1 MTERRMPASVPDDA
15 SADLVDFADAA
26 SPRAGAP
33 ARPAGKTAG
42 RGAKDS
48 AQSAATAVTAP
59 ATQAGADVAAAQTSK
74 ASKASK
80 AAGKGKDGRPAA
92 KKAAGSADKLAKL
105 GLKRDIDLILHLPM
119 RYEDETTLRKIGE
132 VLPSELAQVEGVV
145 TSSEV
150 AYRPRRQWVVRI
162 ADDGHELV
170 LRFLKFYGSQQK
182 QLAIG
187 TRVRVRGEVRGGFF
201 GLEMVHPAYRVVQD
215 AAAPLPESLT
225 PVYPSVAGL
234 SQAYLRKAIHN
245 AMDRTPLPELLPP
258 GLLQDAIGPDHPL
271 PALADAVRLL
281 HAPPPNVSET
291 ALMERSH
298 PAWLRIKCEELLAQ
312 QLSLKRAQAARRR
325 LRAPALGEHVPGGL
339 LERFEAALPFRLTG
353 AQQRVWTEI
362 RADLAEAHPMQR
374 LLQGDVGSGKTII
387 AALAAAQAIDAGF
400 QAAIMAPTEILAEQH
415 LRKLSAWLTPLG
427 VQVAWLAGSMKV
439 KEKREALA
447 RVASGEA
454 QLIIGTHAIIQD
466 TVTFA
471 RLGMAVVD
479 EQHRFGV
486 AQRLALRSKMQ
497 TAGMGP
503 EAMPHQLMMSA
514 TPIPRTL
521 AMTYYAD
528 LDVSVIDELP
538 PGRSPV
544 VTKLISDTR
553 RPEVIDRVRAAA
565 LAGRQVYWVCP
576 LIEESEALQLQTAV
590 DTHAQL
596 VAALPELRVG
606 LVHGRLSPAEKAAV
620 MEDFTRGDTHL
631 LVATTVIE
639 VGVDV
644 PNASLMVIEHAER
657 FGLAQLHQLRG
668 RVGRGSAESV
678 CLLMYASPLSI
689 GAKARLQTM
698 RETTDGFVI
707 ARRDLEIRGPGEFLG
722 ARQSGAAMLR
732 FVDLNEDAWL
742 IPGAQDA
749 AQALLKS
756 HPGAVAAHLERW
768 LGAREDYLKA

>member
-1 MTERRMPASVPDDA
+1 PPA
-15 SADLVDFADAA
+15 
-26 SPRAGAP
+26 AP
-33 ARPAGKTAG
+33 PAK
-42 RGAKDS
+42 
-48 AQSAATAVTAP
+48 
-59 ATQAGADVAAAQTSK
+59 
-74 ASKASK
+74 
-80 AAGKGKDGRPAA
+80 PAA
-92 KKAAGSADKLAKL
+92 KPAEKQAPASGAQKRGSADKLAKL

-132 VLPSELAQVEGVV
+132 VLPSELAQVEGTV

-150 AYRPRRQWVVRI
+150 AYRPRRQWLVKI

-170 LRFLKFYGSQQK
+170 LRFLNFYGSQQK
-182 QLAIG
+182 QLSPG
-187 TRVRVRGEVRGGFF
+187 TRVRARGEVRGGFF
-201 GLEMVHPAYRVVQD
+201 GLEMVHPSYRVVTDDQALPD
-215 AAAPLPESLT
+215 ALT
-225 PVYPSVAGL
+225 PVYPSAAGL
-234 SQAYLRKAIHN
+234 SQAYLRRAIAN
-245 AMDRTPLPELLPP
+245 AIDRTPLPELLPP
-258 GLLQDAIGPDHPL
+258 GLVEAAIGPEHALPPL
-271 PALADAVRLL
+271 AAAVRLL
-281 HAPPPNVSET
+281 HAPPPDVSET
-291 ALMERSH
+291 ALSERSH

-325 LRAPALGEHVPGGL
+325 LAAPALGARVPGGL

-362 RADLAEAHPMQR
+362 RDDLGAPHPMQR

-387 AALAAAQAIDAGF
+387 AALAAAQAIDAGY

-415 LRKLSAWLTPLG
+415 LRKLSAWLAPLG
-427 VQVAWLAGSMKV
+427 VGLAWLAGSMKA

-454 QLIIGTHAIIQD
+454 KLVIGTHAIIQD
-466 TVTFA
+466 TVAFD
-471 RLGMAVVD
+471 RLGLAVVD

-497 TAGMGP
+497 SSGGD
-503 EAMPHQLMMSA
+503 AMPHQLMMSA

-544 VTKLISDTR
+544 LTKLVSDSR
-553 RPEVIDRVRAAA
+553 RDEVVERVRAAA
-565 LAGRQVYWVCP
+565 LSGRQVYWVCP

-678 CLLMYASPLSI
+678 CLLLYASPLSM

-742 IPGAQDA
+742 IPGAQEA
-749 AQALLKS
+749 ADTLLRAHPQA
-756 HPGAVAAHLERW
+756 VTAHLERW
-768 LGAREDYLKA
+768 LGAREDFLKA